1 MSLNVTILEQDV
13 FVNILDDTI
22 NVTLQSNNDDI
33 DCLFRVTVN
42 TTPTVLN
49 FDFNGFQ
56 NVIFNSSA
64 IIAQNKTW
72 SLPSDSVVR
81 KAVFRFNISGIFTQQ
96 MPNNVKMTRFD
107 MAWDATLFQWTP
119 VEPGLY
125 EAEMTYDNTNWY
137 IKITPF

>member
-22 NVTLQSNNDDI
+22 NVTLQNNNESL
-33 DCLFRVTVN
+33 DCLYRVTVD
-42 TTPTVLN
+42 TSILALT

-56 NVIFNSSA
+56 NVIFNASS

-72 SLPSDSVVR
+72 IFPTDSVVR
-81 KAVFRFNISGIFTQQ
+81 RGVFRFNISGLFVQQ
-96 MPNNVKMTRFD
+96 MPSNVKMTRFD
-107 MAWDATLFQWTP
+107 MAWDATLFQWIP

-125 EAEMTYDNTNWY
+125 EVDMTYDGTNWY